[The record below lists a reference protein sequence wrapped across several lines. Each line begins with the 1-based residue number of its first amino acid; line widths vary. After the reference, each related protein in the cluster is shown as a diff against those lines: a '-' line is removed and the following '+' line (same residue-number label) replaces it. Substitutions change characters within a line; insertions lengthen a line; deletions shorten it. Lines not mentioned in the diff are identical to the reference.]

1 MKFLRVFKEAIN
13 SINANRTRTFLT
25 ILGIIIGVG
34 AVIALMAIGQGAQQ
48 TITSQIE
55 SIGTNVAY
63 IMPGNRLETVT
74 NARSLNLND
83 ADNLRNRSR
92 AQSIIGV
99 VPVVMGSAEVEY
111 SGESFSVNV
120 TGSSADYQQVLS
132 LELAEGTFFTASQDD
147 SRASVIVIG
156 PEVAQRLLGKSSGVV
171 GSVLRINNYPFRVIG
186 VTKSRGGSQFNNPDL
201 AVYMPITSM
210 QMRVKHSS
218 GSEAVDYIIIQAADS
233 QSISAA
239 ISEANEIMR
248 NSHRLSPRQKNDFT
262 ITNQQDFLSIA
273 NAITNV
279 LTIFLSGIAGISLL
293 VGGIGIMN
301 IMLVSVTERTQEIG
315 LRKALGAR
323 KNDIML
329 QFLSESALL
338 SLIGGLFGI
347 GLGWLL
353 SALVGWIAA
362 SSNTPLQPVI
372 GVDAILLATLFST
385 AVGLFFG
392 WYPARRAANLQP
404 VEALRYE

>member
-171 GSVLRINNYPFRVIG
+171 GTVLRINNYPFRVIG

-239 ISEANEIMR
+239 INEANEIMR

>member
-1 MKFLRVFKEAIN
+1 MKFLRVLKEAIN

-34 AVIALMAIGQGAQQ
+34 AVIALMAIGQGAQE

-74 NARSLNLND
+74 NARRLTLTD

-92 AQSIIGV
+92 AQNIIGV
-99 VPVVMGSAEVEY
+99 VPVVMGNAEVEY

-120 TGSSADYQQVLS
+120 TGSSADYQQVLG

-156 PEVAQRLLGKSSGVV
+156 PEVAQRLLGKTSGVV
-171 GSVLRINNYPFRVIG
+171 GTVLRINNYPFRVIG
-186 VTKSRGGSQFNNPDL
+186 VTESRGGSQFNNPDL

-233 QSISAA
+233 QSISVA

-248 NSHRLSPRQKNDFT
+248 SSHRLSPRQKNDFT

-372 GVDAILLATLFST
+372 GTDAILLATLFST

-392 WYPARRAANLQP
+392 WYPASRAANLQP

>member
-1 MKFLRVFKEAIN
+1 MKFLRVLKEAIN

-74 NARSLNLND
+74 NARRLTLTD

-99 VPVVMGSAEVEY
+99 VPVVMGSAEVAY

-120 TGSSADYQQVLS
+120 TGSSADYQRVLN

-171 GSVLRINNYPFRVIG
+171 GTVLRINNYPFRVIG
-186 VTKSRGGSQFNNPDL
+186 ITKSKGGSQFNNPDL

-210 QMRVKHSS
+210 QMRVEHSS

-248 NSHRLSPRQKNDFT
+248 SSHRLSPRQKNDFT

-362 SSNTPLQPVI
+362 SSNTPLQPVV

>member
-171 GSVLRINNYPFRVIG
+171 GTVLRINNYPFRVIG

-404 VEALRYE
+404 IEALRYE

>member
-171 GSVLRINNYPFRVIG
+171 GTVLRINNYPFRVIG

>member
-1 MKFLRVFKEAIN
+1 
-13 SINANRTRTFLT
+13 
-25 ILGIIIGVG
+25 
-34 AVIALMAIGQGAQQ
+34 
-48 TITSQIE
+48 
-55 SIGTNVAY
+55 
-63 IMPGNRLETVT
+63 
-74 NARSLNLND
+74 
-83 ADNLRNRSR
+83 
-92 AQSIIGV
+92 
-99 VPVVMGSAEVEY
+99 
-111 SGESFSVNV
+111 
-120 TGSSADYQQVLS
+120 
-132 LELAEGTFFTASQDD
+132 
-147 SRASVIVIG
+147 
-156 PEVAQRLLGKSSGVV
+156 
-171 GSVLRINNYPFRVIG
+171 
-186 VTKSRGGSQFNNPDL
+186 
-201 AVYMPITSM
+201 
-210 QMRVKHSS
+210 
-218 GSEAVDYIIIQAADS
+218 
-233 QSISAA
+233 
-239 ISEANEIMR
+239 MR